1 MTIKAG
7 VQKDMTNESKT
18 NYALIFTILVTL
30 AGWGVTFGVCKNQIE
45 TNGRDI
51 QRVEKQHESDIVKLS
66 TRQDSTDRLLQSINT
81 QLVELNTKMSLLLN
95 GKLDGAK

>member
-1 MTIKAG
+1 MTSE
-7 VQKDMTNESKT
+7 NKT

-45 TNGRDI
+45 TNGRNI
-51 QRVEKQHESDIVKLS
+51 QRIEKQHENDISKLS
-66 TRQDSTDRLLQSINT
+66 TRQDSTDSLLQSINS

-95 GKLDGAK
+95 GKLDGTK